1 LFLQIFMT
9 NDEKSLSQNLKF
21 IRMSK
26 GLSQQD
32 LANKCGISKKAI
44 SHYETNIS
52 NPPIDKLK
60 AISVALNVTI
70 ADLLNEK
77 LLIKN
82 NNLNVVDLR
91 ILKKIIKIKSIPVKE
106 QNKIWLYIE
115 TVLKN
120 FELEQ
125 KNNQTHGTK

>member
-1 LFLQIFMT
+1 MT

-70 ADLLNEK
+70 ADL
-77 LLIKN
+77 
-82 NNLNVVDLR
+82 
-91 ILKKIIKIKSIPVKE
+91 
-106 QNKIWLYIE
+106 
-115 TVLKN
+115 
-120 FELEQ
+120 ELQ
-125 KNNQTHGTK
+125 K